1 MNRVNSHNA
10 CPGYVL
16 AVHEQEGSN
25 LDVEMSSVLS
35 AVRMRGCPEY
45 KCLLLH
51 LGDVEYA
58 QRQLDRYTNF
68 LNQTAAQK
76 KKNPEFLKVPRPSHD
91 EVKLQLDF

>member
-1 MNRVNSHNA
+1 MNSQSA

-16 AVHEQEGSN
+16 PVHEQEGSN

-35 AVRMRGCPEY
+35 AVRMRGCPE
-45 KCLLLH
+45 CLLLH

-58 QRQLDRYTNF
+58 QRQLDRYNNF

-76 KKNPEFLKVPRPSHD
+76 KKNPEFLKVPRPNHD